1 MQGESPLRY
10 CLLEACSIGMQEEG
24 VTDSKASMVASGL
37 MSARTSVFSS
47 RARSGNG
54 LSAKAGATIPRK
66 NVPIHSRQ
74 ARLRAH
80 LSADDSSCS
89 CPPPFGGPVLAP
101 CNGCR
106 SSAAFL
112 CYEFQPEDL
121 AIATS
126 AKDRLFRELLPALGK
141 AKSKTQGI

>member
-1 MQGESPLRY
+1 
-10 CLLEACSIGMQEEG
+10 
-24 VTDSKASMVASGL
+24 VAPGL
-37 MSARTSVFSS
+37 VSAEIQVFSS

-54 LSAKAGATIPRK
+54 LRSKAGAIIPRK

-80 LSADDSSCS
+80 LSADGSSCS
-89 CPPPFGGPVLAP
+89 PPFGGPVLAP

-112 CYEFQPEDL
+112 CYEL
-121 AIATS
+121 
-126 AKDRLFRELLPALGK
+126 
-141 AKSKTQGI
+141 